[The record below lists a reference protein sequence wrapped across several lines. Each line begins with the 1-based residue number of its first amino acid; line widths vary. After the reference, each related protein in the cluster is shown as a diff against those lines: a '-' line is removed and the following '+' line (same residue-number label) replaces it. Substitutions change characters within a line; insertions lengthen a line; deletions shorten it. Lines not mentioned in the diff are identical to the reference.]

1 MSYLRARRRSSSPPR
16 MSAFADAD
24 SVRRLEAAREKLLIG
39 QDHIRNSGGA
49 QEQWH
54 NRAPHSTESC
64 VRLSDIVA
72 AVPAFSERLRS
83 LRAPST
89 DINWYPYNSLDNV
102 YNWNTFVA
110 PTADLVPTG
119 GSVLDIGC
127 ADGDMGF
134 LFQSLGCQVDFL
146 DNAATNFNDCKGV
159 RRTAELLGHAGRIIE
174 RDIDF
179 GFELDR
185 EYDLALFLGTL
196 YHLRNPA
203 LALLRLAERCE
214 QMLLS
219 TRVLSALPA
228 EHSAITVANA
238 PIAYLVD
245 TLELNSDSTNWWIFS
260 PAGLT
265 RLLKRCGWTIIV
277 STILFDATVPV
288 EQRDERMFML
298 CRRVVNYRDLGK
310 HHHF

>member
-1 MSYLRARRRSSSPPR
+1 M
-16 MSAFADAD
+16 
-24 SVRRLEAAREKLLIG
+24 
-39 QDHIRNSGGA
+39 
-49 QEQWH
+49 
-54 NRAPHSTESC
+54 
-64 VRLSDIVA
+64 RLSDLAA

-83 LRAPST
+83 LRAPCT
-89 DINWYPYNSLDNV
+89 DINWYPYNSVDNV
-102 YNWNTFVA
+102 YNLDTFVD
-110 PTADLVPTG
+110 PTAELVPDR

-146 DNAATNFNDCKGV
+146 DNAATNFNDCRGV
-159 RRTAELLGHAGRIIE
+159 KRSAELLGHTGRIIE

-185 EYDLALFLGTL
+185 DYDLALFLGTL

-203 LALLRLAERCE
+203 LALLRLAEHCE

-219 TRVLSALPA
+219 TRVLSCLPA
-228 EHSAITVANA
+228 QHSGTAIAKA
-238 PIAYLVD
+238 PLAYLVD

-265 RLLKRCGWTIIV
+265 RLLKRCGWNVIASTII
-277 STILFDATVPV
+277 FDATIPIDH
-288 EQRDERMFML
+288 RDERMFVQ
-298 CRRVVNYRDLGK
+298 CRRVANYRDLTR

>member
-1 MSYLRARRRSSSPPR
+1 MTISEIGALRKGNGII
-16 MSAFADAD
+16 
-24 SVRRLEAAREKLLIG
+24 RRL
-39 QDHIRNSGGA
+39 
-49 QEQWH
+49 
-54 NRAPHSTESC
+54 NRTEC
-64 VRLSDIVA
+64 RVRLSELVA
-72 AVPAFSERLRS
+72 AVPAFGERLRS
-83 LRAPST
+83 LRAPCA

-102 YNWNTFVA
+102 YNLNTFVG
-110 PTADLVPTG
+110 PTAEIVPNG
-119 GSVLDIGC
+119 GRVLDIGC

-134 LFQSLGCQVDFL
+134 LFESLGCRVDFL

-159 RRTAELLGHAGRIIE
+159 KRTAELLRHTGRIIE
-174 RDIDF
+174 RDMDF

-203 LALLRLAERCE
+203 LALLRLAEHCE
-214 QMLLS
+214 HMLLS
-219 TRVLSALPA
+219 TRVLTALPA
-228 EHSAITVANA
+228 QHSGTPVAGA

-265 RLLKRCGWTIIV
+265 RLLKRCGWTV
-277 STILFDATVPV
+277 VASTVVFDATLPAD
-288 EQRDERMFML
+288 QRDERMFAS
-298 CRRVVNYRDLGK
+298 CRRVANYRDLGK

>member
-1 MSYLRARRRSSSPPR
+1 
-16 MSAFADAD
+16 MSAIADVEP
-24 SVRRLEAAREKLLIG
+24 VRRLEAAMEKLLIDL
-39 QDHIRNSGGA
+39 DHIRNPSDTQG
-49 QEQWH
+49 QWH
-54 NRAPHSTESC
+54 NPAPQSMECC
-64 VRLSDIVA
+64 VRLPNVVA

-83 LRAPST
+83 LRAPCT

-110 PTADLVPTG
+110 PTAELVPKR

-134 LFQSLGCQVDFL
+134 LFQSLGCEVDFL

-159 RRTAELLGHAGRIIE
+159 KRTAELLGHKGRIIE

-179 GFELDR
+179 GFTLDR

-203 LALLRLAERCE
+203 LALLRLAEHCE

-219 TRVLSALPA
+219 TRVLTALPA
-228 EHSAITVANA
+228 EHSGVPVANA
-238 PIAYLVD
+238 PVAYLVD

-260 PAGLT
+260 PSGLT
-265 RLLKRCGWTIIV
+265 RLLKRCGWTVIV
-277 STILFDATVPV
+277 STIRFDATLPAD
-288 EQRDERMFML
+288 QRDERMFML
-298 CRRVVNYRDLGK
+298 CRRVVNYRDLTR